1 MFKHYG
7 RNIHEIILGATHAH
21 IGAEPRGRPGP
32 PDETTAVGA
41 WRTGQPTSIVRERF
55 PTRRSSSTRELLT
68 PRSAS
73 ARLKAIGAI
82 PPRDAGLAL
91 RASRVFSLTK
101 SGSSPRA
108 PRGQR
113 WSTSLRNHAH
123 EIWACDFLQAYD
135 VLFRPIFALVFI
147 QLAPRTFSDDPAED
161 SRRWHGCCLR

>member
-1 MFKHYG
+1 VAD
-7 RNIHEIILGATHAH
+7 RTANVDSAGAVPYASFVLYARASHA
-21 IGAEPRGRPGP
+21 PL
-32 PDETTAVGA
+32 
-41 WRTGQPTSIVRERF
+41 SERALEGH
-55 PTRRSSSTRELLT
+55 RCD
-68 PRSAS
+68 
-73 ARLKAIGAI
+73 

>member
-73 ARLKAIGAI
+73 ARLKAIGATPLGTLGSPFVRAACSHSPSRAALPARREDSDGRHPSETTHTRFGLATSCKLTTYSSARSSRSCSSNSPPAPSATI
-82 PPRDAGLAL
+82 PPRTRGVGTDA
-91 RASRVFSLTK
+91 V
-101 SGSSPRA
+101 
-108 PRGQR
+108 
-113 WSTSLRNHAH
+113 
-123 EIWACDFLQAYD
+123 
-135 VLFRPIFALVFI
+135 
-147 QLAPRTFSDDPAED
+147 
-161 SRRWHGCCLR
+161 